1 MTDPRVSLKNPAV
14 AALLAFLVPGA
25 GHFYQGRKF
34 KAAVFSFGILTLFVW
49 GMLLGHGQP
58 VYSQLILR
66 NSSTLP
72 QLTQKTPP
80 EKFSWA
86 YAAQALVGIPALPA
100 LIQDFRFRRDDETV
114 NFLSAPFES
123 DFNGRLINNTIRG
136 DRQRQISGRLSI
148 APSRSGGSRS
158 VTGTL
163 TTTDES
169 GKPLIL
175 ELGGQIELGR
185 RVFGSPLR
193 EFSCRVLSEDPETP
207 AAAVKGT
214 VTRSFFNWFQA
225 PLDTNE
231 LDRLNGS
238 LSRQF
243 DVACVFTWIAGLLNL
258 LVIWDAAQGP
268 AYGYGDEKPEEP
280 EKKPEPGEK
289 PESDKQP
296 AGPSSR

>member
-1 MTDPRVSLKNPAV
+1 MTDPRVPLKNPLV
-14 AALLAFLVPGA
+14 AALLAFLLPGA

-34 KAAVFSFGILTLFVW
+34 KAVIFSAGILTLFVW
-49 GMLLGHGQP
+49 GMVLGHGQP
-58 VYSQLILR
+58 VYSQLVLR
-66 NSSTLP
+66 SSSTLP
-72 QLTQKTPP
+72 QLSRKAPP
-80 EKFSWA
+80 QNFSYA
-86 YAAQALVGIPALPA
+86 YAAQVLIGIPALPA
-100 LIQDFRFRRDDETV
+100 LIQDFRFRRDDDTV
-114 NFLSAPFES
+114 NFLAAPLNS
-123 DFNGRLINNTIRG
+123 DFTGRLVENSVRG

-148 APSRSGGSRS
+148 VPSRPEGSRS
-158 VTGTL
+158 ATGTL

-169 GKPLIL
+169 GQPLIL
-175 ELGGQIELGR
+175 NLGGQLELGR

-193 EFSCRVLSEDPETP
+193 EFSCRVLSDDPETP
-207 AAAVKGT
+207 ASEIVGT
-214 VTRSFFNWFQA
+214 VDRSFVNWFQA

-280 EKKPEPGEK
+280 EKKPEPDEK
-289 PESDKQP
+289 PEPGGQATIAS
-296 AGPSSR
+296 GR

>member
-1 MTDPRVSLKNPAV
+1 MTDPRVSLKNPLV
-14 AALLAFLVPGA
+14 AALLAFLLPGA

-34 KAAVFSFGILTLFVW
+34 KAAIFSIGILTLFVW
-49 GMLLGHGQP
+49 GLVLGHGQP

-72 QLTQKTPP
+72 QLSQKTPP
-80 EKFSWA
+80 QKFSWA
-86 YAAQALVGIPALPA
+86 YAAQVLVGIPAMPA
-100 LIQDFRFRRDDETV
+100 LIQDYRFRRDDETV
-114 NFLSAPFES
+114 NFLAAPLES
-123 DFNGRLINNTIRG
+123 EFTGRLIQNTVRG
-136 DRQRQISGRLSI
+136 EEQHQISGRLSI
-148 APSRSGGSRS
+148 EPGRRGGSRS
-158 VTGTL
+158 VTGRL
-163 TTTDES
+163 ATTDKS

-175 ELGGQIELGR
+175 DLDGQIELGR
-185 RVFGSPLR
+185 RVFGSPFR
-193 EFSCRVLSEDPETP
+193 EFSCPVVSLDPEVP
-207 AAAVKGT
+207 AVRVEGT
-214 VTRSFFNWFQA
+214 ITRSFFNWFQA

-289 PESDKQP
+289 SEPEKQV
-296 AGPSSR
+296 AGASGK